1 MGLEEDEFNHDEY
14 LSLGRGSL
22 LEDKRETAKSNN
34 LGSNTLLGALNG
46 LGKVER
52 FVRVTLR
59 VEFDAHAGE
68 IRYSLF
74 KI

>member
-1 MGLEEDEFNHDEY
+1 MLKIIIRI
-14 LSLGRGSL
+14 S
-22 LEDKRETAKSNN
+22 
-34 LGSNTLLGALNG
+34 TLLGALNG

-68 IRYSLF
+68 IGYSLF
-74 KI
+74 KIQVKFFELF